1 MTKMPTY
8 LPETQMF
15 PLVKKAVYFNTE
27 TAGITTP
34 LTCRTAESFELSFFD
49 SGTGTFS
56 IDHMDYDIRP
66 GAVRFTR
73 PGQTVSGIPP
83 YSCYTIFFDFPDFSS
98 CMDSP
103 EKGCNRHN
111 EILDSF
117 PNFFYTAGNQK
128 SSFAEAVELFYQ
140 GGTGCSFRRNA
151 LLMQILATYFCVV
164 SSQKGRSPVVQKC
177 VQYIQQNYSKKITL
191 EDLSNISN
199 YSALHI
205 RRKFLS
211 EMGQTPNHFLL
222 SIRLTQAKKL
232 LAETSMSIGA
242 IATNC
247 GFASEAYFY
256 TAFREELH
264 TSPGRYRKMIHSS

>member
-1 MTKMPTY
+1 MTKKPTY

-15 PLVKKAVYFNTE
+15 PQVKKAVYFNTE
-27 TAGITTP
+27 ITGSTIP

-49 SGTGTFS
+49 SGSGTFS
-56 IDHMDYDIRP
+56 IDHKDYDIRP

-73 PGQTVSGIPP
+73 PGQTVSGIAP

-98 CMDSP
+98 SKDAPGKSN
-103 EKGCNRHN
+103 NRYN

-140 GGTGCSFRRNA
+140 SGVGSDFRRNA

-164 SSQKGRSPVVQKC
+164 SNQKGRSPVVQKC
-177 VQYIQQNYSKKITL
+177 VQFIQQNYAQKITL
-191 EDLSNISN
+191 EDLSSISN

-211 EMGQTPNHFLL
+211 EMGQSPNHFLL
-222 SIRLTQAKKL
+222 SVRLTQAKKL
-232 LAETSMSIGA
+232 LAETSMSVGA

-264 TSPGRYRKMIHSS
+264 ISPGRYREMIRSS

>member
-1 MTKMPTY
+1 MQTPTY
-8 LPETQMF
+8 LPESQMF

-34 LTCRTAESFELSFFD
+34 LTHRIAESFELSFFD
-49 SGTGTFS
+49 SGSGTFTV
-56 IDHMDYDIRP
+56 DNLRFEIRP

-73 PGQTVSGIPP
+73 PGQSISGVPP
-83 YSCYTIFFDFPDFSS
+83 YSCYTIFFDLLDLSS
-98 CMDSP
+98 DQNTP
-103 EKGCNRHN
+103 QKDNNRCN

-117 PNFFYTAGNQK
+117 PHFFYTAGNQK

-140 GGTGCSFRRNA
+140 SGIGSDFRQNA
-151 LLMQILATYFCVV
+151 LLMQILSTYFYVV
-164 SSQKGRSPVVQKC
+164 SGQKGRSPVVQKC
-177 VQYIQQNYSKKITL
+177 VRYIQQNYPQKITL
-191 EDLSNISN
+191 EDLSSISN

-222 SIRLTQAKKL
+222 SVRLTQAKKL

-256 TAFREELH
+256 TAFREELG
-264 TSPGRYRKMIHSS
+264 TSPGKYREMIRSS